1 MSDLALLAGMVD
13 RFAAEREWDPFHTP
27 KNLASAL
34 VVEAAELLEC
44 FQWLTPEESSAMEP
58 DQLIGVG
65 EEMADVLIYLV
76 RLAAVLDID
85 LLDFAFAKLTI
96 NAANYPADQVRG
108 KAGRP

>member
-1 MSDLALLAGMVD
+1 MTNLAFLAGKVD
-13 RFAAEREWDPFHTP
+13 HFAEERHWQPFHTP

-44 FQWLTPEESSAMEP
+44 FQWLTPKESENLDADERAAAT
-58 DQLIGVG
+58 

-76 RLAAVLDID
+76 RLATVLDVD
-85 LLDFAFAKLTI
+85 LMNAAFDKLKT
-96 NAANYPADQVRG
+96 NAANYPADKVRG

>member
-1 MSDLALLAGMVD
+1 MTDLAYLAAELH
-13 RFAAEREWDPFHTP
+13 RFAEDREWQPFHTP

-44 FQWLTPEESSAMEP
+44 FQWLTPKQSQNLSSYERAM
-58 DQLIGVG
+58 VK

-76 RLAAVLDID
+76 RLATVLDVD
-85 LLDFAFAKLTI
+85 LLAAAFDKLKI
-96 NAANYPADQVRG
+96 NAANYPVDEVRG